1 MKIETVKVARRGQI
15 TLPASLRNAAHI
27 EEGDYIQF
35 FIEGA
40 TINLIVKKLIDK
52 SQTYFWTREWQEG
65 ECEANEDI
73 RAGRLKTFDSVDE
86 LIAELK
92 S

>member
-1 MKIETVKVARRGQI
+1 MVPESVRVARRGQI
-15 TLPASLRNAAHI
+15 TLPASLRQAAHI
-27 EEGDYIQF
+27 REGDKIQF
-35 FIEGA
+35 LIEGG
-40 TINLIVKKLIDK
+40 TISLIVKKLIDK

-65 ECEANEDI
+65 EREAEEDI
-73 RAGRLKTFDSVDE
+73 TVGQLKTFDSVDD

>member
-1 MKIETVKVARRGQI
+1 MISEIVRVTRRGQI
-15 TLPASLRNAAHI
+15 TLPASFREAMDV

-35 FIEGA
+35 LIEG
-40 TINLIVKKLIDK
+40 TTTRLIVKKLIEK
-52 SQTYFWTREWQEG
+52 SQAYFWTREWQEG
-65 ECEANEDI
+65 EHEAEADI
-73 RAGRLKTFDSVDE
+73 RLGRLKTFDSVDE

>member
-1 MKIETVKVARRGQI
+1 MIVETVKVTRRGQV
-15 TLPASLRNAAHI
+15 TLPASLRNAAQI

-35 FIEGA
+35 LIDGT

-52 SQTYFWTREWQEG
+52 SQTYFWTREWHEG
-65 ECEANEDI
+65 EREADEDI